1 MTTMTKTM
9 MVVLLV
15 LAMNPSS
22 AFTSRSRSSLLVK
35 EQLQLRNEDLF
46 QLAATIEPP
55 EKTYG
60 ETSRKFRRSFFSHKD
75 WLKHRSEDR
84 FLKIV
89 LSTVNSGVVRQLA
102 KEVGFVVAT
111 ATFVVF
117 WNSLLG
123 EGYSDFS
130 GVHHDP
136 LVHGLPL
143 MELPITPFTLSSPA
157 LGLLLGE

>member
-1 MTTMTKTM
+1 MTRSMIA
-9 MVVLLV
+9 VLLF
-15 LAMNPSS
+15 LSMTPST
-22 AFTSRSRSSLLVK
+22 AFTSVSRSSLLVK
-35 EQLQLRNEDLF
+35 EQLQVRNEDLF

-136 LVHGLPL
+136 LVQGLPL